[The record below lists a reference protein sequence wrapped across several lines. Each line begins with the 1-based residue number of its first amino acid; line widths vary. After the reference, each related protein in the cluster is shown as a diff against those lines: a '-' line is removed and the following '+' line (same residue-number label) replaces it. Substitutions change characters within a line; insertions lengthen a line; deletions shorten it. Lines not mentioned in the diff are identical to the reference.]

1 MSLDFATIG
10 GLLLCVVLVLA
21 GILNNG
27 DATTPV
33 PLDVALGA
41 FVDTP
46 SLLIV
51 GFGSVAAVAVCYPLN
66 VFLSIIQVTKQAF
79 LYKPRDT
86 KAILAMLQDMSNRA
100 RREGT
105 LALEEFID
113 KVDDDYFSR
122 GVQLVVDGHEPN
134 AIEDLLYNEIEK
146 IKERHEQGIGMW
158 ENFALLSPAF
168 GMIGTLIG
176 LVKMLGNMD
185 DPTAIGP
192 SMAIA
197 LLTTLYGSLIANVF
211 ALPLTKKLKFRSDLE
226 IQEKEII
233 AQGLLSILVRETPRF
248 LVDRLNTQLA
258 PSDRLEQIS

>member
-1 MSLDFATIG
+1 MSVDFATIG

-21 GILNNG
+21 GIINNG
-27 DATTPV
+27 DAATVVTPAM
-33 PLDVALGA
+33 ALGA
-41 FVDTP
+41 FIDTP
-46 SLLIV
+46 SILIV
-51 GFGSVAAVAVCYPLN
+51 GFGSIAAVAICYPLN

-192 SMAIA
+192 SMAVA
-197 LLTTLYGSLIANVF
+197 LLTTLYGSLIANVV
-211 ALPLTKKLKFRSDLE
+211 ALPLTKKLKFRSDQE

-258 PSDRLEQIS
+258 PQDRLEQIG

>member
-21 GILNNG
+21 GIINNG
-27 DATTPV
+27 DATPV
-33 PLDVALGA
+33 PAIVSLGA
-41 FVDTP
+41 FVDTA

-51 GFGSVAAVAVCYPLN
+51 GFGSVAAVAICYPLN
-66 VFLSIIQVTKQAF
+66 IFLSIIQVTKQAF

-176 LVKMLGNMD
+176 LVKMLGNMS

-192 SMAIA
+192 SMAVA
-197 LLTTLYGSLIANVF
+197 LLTTLYGSLIANVV

>member
-1 MSLDFATIG
+1 MSIDFATIG

-27 DATTPV
+27 DATTVV
-33 PLDVALGA
+33 PPAKALGA

-51 GFGSVAAVAVCYPLN
+51 GFGSVAAVAICYPLN

-176 LVKMLGNMD
+176 LVKMLGNME
-185 DPTAIGP
+185 
-192 SMAIA
+192 IA

>member
-21 GILNNG
+21 GIINNG
-27 DATTPV
+27 DATPV
-33 PLDVALGA
+33 PAVVSLGA

-51 GFGSVAAVAVCYPLN
+51 GFGSVAAVAICYPLN
-66 VFLSIIQVTKQAF
+66 VFLSIVQVTKQAF

-192 SMAIA
+192 SMAVA
-197 LLTTLYGSLIANVF
+197 LLTTLYGSLIANVV

>member
-21 GILNNG
+21 GIINNG
-27 DATTPV
+27 DATPV
-33 PLDVALGA
+33 PAVVSLGA
-41 FVDTP
+41 FVDTA

-51 GFGSVAAVAVCYPLN
+51 GFGSIAAVAICYPLN
-66 VFLSIIQVTKQAF
+66 IFLSIIQVTKQAF

-176 LVKMLGNMD
+176 LVKMLGNMS

-192 SMAIA
+192 SMAVA
-197 LLTTLYGSLIANVF
+197 LLTTLYGSLIANVV

>member
-21 GILNNG
+21 GIINNG
-27 DATTPV
+27 DATPV
-33 PLDVALGA
+33 PAIVSLGA
-41 FVDTP
+41 FVDTA

-51 GFGSVAAVAVCYPLN
+51 GFGSVAAVAICYPLN
-66 VFLSIIQVTKQAF
+66 IFLSIIQVTKQAF

-176 LVKMLGNMD
+176 LVKMLGNMS

-192 SMAIA
+192 SMAVA
-197 LLTTLYGSLIANVF
+197 LLTTLYGSLIANVVE
-211 ALPLTKKLKFRSDLE
+211 LPLKKKLKFRSDLE

>member
-21 GILNNG
+21 GIINNG
-27 DATTPV
+27 DATPV
-33 PLDVALGA
+33 PALVSLGA

-51 GFGSVAAVAVCYPLN
+51 GFGSVAAVAICYPLN
-66 VFLSIIQVTKQAF
+66 IFLSIIQVTKQAF

-192 SMAIA
+192 SMAVA
-197 LLTTLYGSLIANVF
+197 LLTTLYGSLIANVV